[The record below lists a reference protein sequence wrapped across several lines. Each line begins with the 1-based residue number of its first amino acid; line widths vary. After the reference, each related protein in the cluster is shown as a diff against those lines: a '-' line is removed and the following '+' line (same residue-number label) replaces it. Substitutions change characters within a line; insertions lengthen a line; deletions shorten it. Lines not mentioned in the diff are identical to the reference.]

1 MKKIGIILI
10 LVIVA
15 CGAWLISMSNSSS
28 TRDSVASK
36 GAEPSSETTR
46 ASLDMSSGK
55 VDSQGGIDFAENDE
69 QWVDV
74 NEEPVQPAT
83 EAYHTLEQ
91 ALTAIKKGAS
101 EYDDLILEQ
110 FAEPGPDCAW
120 CNDFYS
126 EVTKLMIASKEDS
139 DEKSYYA
146 ELLALSGRPDNVET
160 LVSEMKGLKPDSPDF
175 DLYADALEMT
185 IGGEEVVKTLSKNI
199 SSAGSEELK
208 ESLLAAISN
217 QGSPFAIDTLYRYT
231 LDSGSED
238 GFYSKGIGLGEVI
251 PDKDSFPLM
260 REILTK
266 REKFSPLAAKGLLNA
281 GVEGLQVVF
290 EALNNSTNADADRTL
305 LEGATDHITYD
316 DETEKYLRD
325 VVMKSSNPAL
335 VEFAKQGL
343 EYLSEESKK

>member
-15 CGAWLISMSNSSS
+15 CGAWLISMSTSPDTSN
-28 TRDSVASK
+28 TVALK
-36 GAEPSSETTR
+36 GGDPVSETTR

-55 VDSQGGIDFAENDE
+55 VDSQGGIDFAENDDE
-69 QWVDV
+69 WVDV

-83 EAYHTLEQ
+83 EAYQTLDQ
-91 ALTAIKKGAS
+91 ALAAIKKGAS
-101 EYDDLILEQ
+101 EYDDLVLEQ
-110 FAEPGPDCAW
+110 FAEPGPDCTW
-120 CNDFYS
+120 CQDFYS
-126 EVTKLMIASKEDS
+126 EVTKLMVAAKEDS
-139 DEKSYYA
+139 DEKSYFA
-146 ELLALSGRPDNVET
+146 ELLALSGRSENVET
-160 LVSEMKGLKPDSPDF
+160 IINGMKSLKPDSPDF

-185 IGGEEVVKTLSKNI
+185 IGDEKVVKTLAKNLDA
-199 SSAGSEELK
+199 SSEELK

-217 QGSPFAIDTLYRYT
+217 QGNPFAIDTLYRYT

-251 PDKDSFPLM
+251 PDKEAFPLM
-260 REILTK
+260 REILSK
-266 REKFSPLAAKGLLNA
+266 HEKFSSLAAKGLLNA

-290 EALNNSTNADADRTL
+290 ETLNNSNNADADRAL

-335 VEFAKQGL
+335 VEFAKQGI

>member
-1 MKKIGIILI
+1 
-10 LVIVA
+10 
-15 CGAWLISMSNSSS
+15 MSDSSG

-36 GAEPSSETTR
+36 VGESASETTR

-55 VDSQGGIDFAENDE
+55 VDSQGGIDFAENDDE
-69 QWVDV
+69 WVDV

-91 ALTAIKKGAS
+91 ALAAIKKGAA

-110 FAEPGPDCAW
+110 FAEPGPDCTW
-120 CNDFYS
+120 CNEFYA
-126 EVTKLMIASKEDS
+126 EVTKMMGAAKEDS
-139 DEKSYYA
+139 DEKSYFA
-146 ELLALSGRPDNVET
+146 ELLALSGRPENIDT
-160 LVSEMKGLKPDSPDF
+160 LISEMKGLKSDSPDF

-185 IGGEEVVKTLSKNI
+185 IGDEEVVKTLSKNLE
-199 SSAGSEELK
+199 SSSEELK

-217 QGSPFAIDTLYRYT
+217 QGNPFAIDTLYRYT

-251 PDKDSFPLM
+251 PDKEAFPLM
-260 REILTK
+260 REILSK

-290 EALNNSTNADADRTL
+290 ETLNNSTNVDADRAL
-305 LEGATDHITYD
+305 LDGATDHIPYD

-335 VEFAKQGL
+335 VDFAKQGI